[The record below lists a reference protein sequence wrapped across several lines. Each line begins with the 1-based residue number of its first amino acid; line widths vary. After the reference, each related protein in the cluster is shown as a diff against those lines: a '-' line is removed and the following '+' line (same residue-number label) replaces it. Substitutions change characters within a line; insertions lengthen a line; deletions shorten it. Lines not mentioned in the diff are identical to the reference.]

1 MCEFVMSFNEK
12 CVEDNIKTG
21 LSQGQHDLSITLSSE
36 HSPVIP
42 KSDNISH
49 KYLTTLLYMHCVGN
63 ISSLCLFIMSELIE

>member
-36 HSPVIP
+36 HSPLIP

-49 KYLTTLLYMHCVGN
+49 KSTLQFCCTFTVLGTSVLCVF
-63 ISSLCLFIMSELIE
+63 S